1 MRKRLRGNGCENERP
16 SKRGCPNK
24 NSTSV
29 KNNNIICIPPFAGFT
44 SGAYPTFSLPSVNVQ
59 THKATPRP
67 LNLQPTKVTPTTSN
81 ISVSTFAEPRKIPQ
95 VVRPIVKYKVPHASS
110 YKVPQTIRNVFSLP
124 RSNMMPV
131 STPAD
136 SSSRIIVVP
145 AGIPTN
151 VKYNMLKDPTVTSNS
166 DISAKA
172 AVSPVNLSTKS
183 VEEKKSP
190 VFVREADEDDVD
202 ITPRVVEEDDEDE
215 ITPRAVEEEEEE
227 EEVEEL
233 PPPPPVPR
241 DNTSSTSSQRVAL
254 TQDNPPNGAVEPLDE
269 DVASAAAVAAA
280 ADSGAVPPPLPSQNI
295 SSSGVSFGEED
306 LKNARGKLR
315 HVDETNIKVKN
326 EDNSLL
332 GTLKNAFAEKFRNAN
347 PDNQPP
353 RSEVEDEEW

>member
-1 MRKRLRGNGCENERP
+1 MRKRNRINEGENDRP
-16 SKRGCPNK
+16 CKRGCRSK

-29 KNNNIICIPPFAGFT
+29 KNNNIICIPPLAGFT
-44 SGAYPTFSLPSVNVQ
+44 SGTYPTFSLPSVNVQ
-59 THKATPRP
+59 THKATPTP
-67 LNLQPTKVTPTTSN
+67 LNLQPTKVTPATSN

-124 RSNMMPV
+124 RSNMIPV
-131 STPAD
+131 STPTD

-190 VFVREADEDDVD
+190 VFVREADEDEVD
-202 ITPRVVEEDDEDE
+202 ITPRVVEEEDEDE
-215 ITPRAVEEEEEE
+215 ITPSVVEEP
-227 EEVEEL
+227 

-241 DNTSSTSSQRVAL
+241 NNTSSTSSQRVAL

-295 SSSGVSFGEED
+295 SSSGLSFGDED
-306 LKNARGKLR
+306 LKNARGKLK
-315 HVDETNIKVKN
+315 HVENNGTNIKVN
-326 EDNSLL
+326 DENNSLFDV
-332 GTLKNAFAEKFRNAN
+332 LKNAINEKFQNAN
-347 PDNQPP
+347 SDNQP
-353 RSEVEDEEW
+353 SGAEVEDAEWA